1 MALAHVLI
9 EDNQPI
15 FGHGLIVLLSSRYPD
30 WDIHAPDHPSDCRE
44 MLETQSVDLLIIG
57 AELLRKDFACRY
69 VTNSRPKII
78 AITDGGCA
86 LTALGCMALGAN
98 ATISR
103 CMASTTML
111 RTVDSLIFLDE
122 HNYTDAL
129 QSDFDSSHLAPAP
142 QNATIFSP
150 RQLDVLRLLGEGQSN
165 KVIARGLGLS
175 VSTVKVH
182 LGVVFRALGARNR
195 VEAAV
200 LASTSSALVAASAR
214 SAPCKPPDLFAA

>member
-9 EDNQPI
+9 EDNQPV
-15 FGHGLIVLLSSRYPD
+15 FGHGLIALLSSRYPD
-30 WDIHAPDHPSDCRE
+30 WDIRAPDHPSECRE
-44 MLETQSVDLLIIG
+44 MLETQTVDLLIIG
-57 AELLRKDFACRY
+57 AELLCKDFACRH

-78 AITDGGCA
+78 AITEEGGCA

-103 CMASTTML
+103 CMAFTTML
-111 RTVDSLIFLDE
+111 RTVDSLIYLDE
-122 HNYTDAL
+122 QDYTDAL
-129 QSDFDSSHLAPAP
+129 QSDFDSSLLAPAT
-142 QNATIFSP
+142 QGATIFSP

-195 VEAAV
+195 LEAAV
-200 LASTSSALVAASAR
+200 LASTSSASGGASVR
-214 SAPCKPPDLFAA
+214 